1 MTSVTVQ
8 KSTGRP
14 QQISTSLQAGTTAR
28 DHVVCW
34 LQDDQVYQT
43 ILHANIA
50 PVISENQHFIRKQ
63 QNHKEGVRRNEQCA
77 NLCKK
82 KKKVGGDF
90 SLLSEAKYTVVTAV
104 GGRGGENR
112 SEVENILNDPMNS

>member
-1 MTSVTVQ
+1 MNSV
-8 KSTGRP
+8 
-14 QQISTSLQAGTTAR
+14 QIY
-28 DHVVCW
+28 V
-34 LQDDQVYQT
+34 
-43 ILHANIA
+43 
-50 PVISENQHFIRKQ
+50 
-63 QNHKEGVRRNEQCA
+63 
-77 NLCKK
+77 KK